1 MLFWKVKIT
10 AWNYKYYICP
20 YESTCELHYVHKSRV
35 EICRVY
41 VNIGLFTLPL
51 IKIMNYV
58 VVLYKQCTRIN
69 YQREVIMNSICE
81 MYGIFISLYMLNV
94 KHGNGIRIFLNL
106 HILSVKNYKK
116 DYLKCDLRTN
126 VHVCT
131 YIYNAHYCTRGSYQL
146 TIIMF

>member
-1 MLFWKVKIT
+1 MLFWKVKIM

-20 YESTCELHYVHKSRV
+20 YESTCDLHYVHKSRV

-81 MYGIFISLYMLNV
+81 MYGIFISLYRLNV
-94 KHGNGIRIFLNL
+94 KHGNGIRISFNL
-106 HILSVKNYKK
+106 HILSVKNYKRLFK
-116 DYLKCDLRTN
+116 MRLANKCTC
-126 VHVCT
+126 VHV
-131 YIYNAHYCTRGSYQL
+131 YNAHYCTRVSYQL
-146 TIIMF
+146 TIIVF